1 MTETHVQSEPVAVPG
16 RPSGRPA
23 ARSFVIHAGL
33 TVLMLV
39 TQVVTLLPAVLLH
52 CGVRLGR
59 RAAWLVLAVGVAF
72 AAFFTAFAVTTGPLP
87 RSDYAY
93 LAALI
98 LCIALPTMAVLP
110 MVQRGEP
117 FGRVLLVALLFA
129 VGGIFIAELGSRAL
143 LGFSLYADQVEV
155 TRKTG
160 AAFAEMYAKVG
171 IQASDAAKKLT
182 DVAVFCTPGFRVI
195 DVSVVLLLS
204 MLLFGR
210 LRAWRASM
218 EGSDVSL
225 ATPYLFRNLAFPD
238 WLLFAFVLGGVSP
251 LMKGVAQHVGANILA
266 VVVFLYLVQG
276 LAIFRSLLVTFGA
289 GLGVS
294 LLAYAMLVV
303 LTFAGFVAPLLLGM
317 AGLFDSFFDFRHF
330 MKRKDDSD
338 ESHSD

>member
-1 MTETHVQSEPVAVPG
+1 VSETSVHSEPVAVPG
-16 RPSGRPA
+16 RPSGKPA

-59 RAAWLVLAVGVAF
+59 RAAWLALAVGIAF
-72 AAFFTAFAVTTGPLP
+72 AAFFTAFEVVTGPLP

-93 LAALI
+93 LGALI
-98 LCIALPTMAVLP
+98 LCIALPTMAILP
-110 MVQRGEP
+110 LVQRGET
-117 FGRVLLVALLFA
+117 FGRVLLVALIFA
-129 VGGIFIAELGSRAL
+129 VGGMLLAELGSRAV

-155 TRKTG
+155 TRKSG

-171 IQASDAAKKLT
+171 VQASAAAKKLT
-182 DVAVFCTPGFRVI
+182 ELAVFCTPGFRVI

-204 MLLFGR
+204 LLLFGR
-210 LRAWRASM
+210 LRGWRAAV

-238 WLLFAFVLGGVSP
+238 WLLFAFVVGGVSP

-294 LLAYAMLVV
+294 LLAYAMLIV